1 MFQII
6 WGSWFTI
13 SYNYTWGNQ
22 PYMEVEKSGRQTAK
36 VCSFIRT
43 FLHGEYLQHLG
54 SLTASRTN
62 CTPWQFYGRFS
73 ELMDNLST
81 NCTPWQFDGHFSDIH
96 STVNKFW
103 STTCHTSAVWR
114 PVFRVVAKTCHT
126 SAVWRPVFRH
136 EILPVSKLHTLAVWR
151 PVFRPKIHLVSKLH
165 TLAG

>member
-1 MFQII
+1 M
-6 WGSWFTI
+6 SVA
-13 SYNYTWGNQ
+13 TWGNQ

-96 STVNKFW
+96 SSVNKFW

-136 EILPVSKLHTLAVWR
+136 EIHPVSKLHTLAVWR

-165 TLAG
+165 TLAVWRPVFGYYYSMS